1 MEFLP
6 DPDQARVLEHARGP
20 MLVTGG
26 PGTGKS
32 AVLRERLAR
41 LIESGADPERVALV
55 VRTDGAR
62 AAARSWL
69 LGRLRSSL
77 PGLRVVTVHGL
88 AYRVVVARF
97 DTLGYR
103 APPQVLAAP
112 EQFERVH
119 ELLRAEPPDA
129 WPAYGA
135 LLGLRGFADQVRQF
149 LLRAQEALLSPDDI
163 EGRARAT
170 GLGGWRELAGFYRR
184 YQEVLDAEETVD
196 FAGLLAQA
204 AAAAGQAEPL
214 FDHLLIDDYQE
225 GTDALERLLADLS
238 HQSLVVAGDPD
249 GHVFSFQGTTD
260 RPLRRFAE
268 RFAPASRVELR
279 TSHRAPQPAVQ
290 AWFAR
295 HGSEEHGAV
304 ARELRRTHVE
314 EGVEWGDLAVVVRRQ
329 GEELGALLR
338 ALDDAGVPRVM
349 PERGLSLLAEPA
361 THPYLLA
368 LRWLAR
374 PADRDGLVESLLTS
388 DLARLSPAAARGLI
402 RAARAAGQ
410 PPAGALD
417 RDDGLSPTESE
428 ALAELRTVLDQ
439 AQAVAGRSVLEAF
452 RVLWAG
458 LACSRRL
465 VAEAET
471 SHVGRRLLDAVVAL
485 GDAVGRSA
493 ERSEVP
499 VSAFLESLEAGRE
512 GPGLSWE
519 HGDRGEG
526 AVRVLTAHGAV
537 GQEFDTVIVVGAVEG
552 NFPSLSRPEPMF
564 DLTIL
569 EHPVSQS
576 DRNRRRVEEER
587 RLFRLVTGRA
597 RRRVLYTA
605 SDPRGVDTELAAP
618 SRFVTE
624 AGVAWVDPPAVAD
637 AEPLTVSE
645 ASAAWR
651 RLLADRDAAPGDR
664 LAALDGLLAIGAE
677 PVQWWFQRDWTG
689 TGRPLHESIRTS
701 YSKLDKLDNCALQ
714 YVLAEELGLDDRAGY
729 QAWVGHLV
737 HRIIED
743 CENGLVERTL
753 DGLIGAAQSRWR
765 EEEFPSFAVSEAFR
779 RLVVDHM
786 LPAWFRMY
794 GAGRTLATEIRFDFE
809 FDGAQVTGY
818 IDRIGAVDGGGT
830 VITDYKTGKARD
842 VTNPQDN
849 LQLGVYYLAV
859 ERAEELARF
868 RPVRGVELAFLKE
881 PPKQGQPPSDP
892 MAIAQLPIRSAM
904 RKDYEEAVT
913 SRLSELI
920 GEVQELIETENYRPN
935 PRADC
940 FFCRFKPLCPLFPE
954 GAELFPA
961 REEARS

>member
-6 DPDQARVLEHARGP
+6 DPDQTRVLEHARGP
-20 MLVTGG
+20 LLVTGG

-32 AVLRERLAR
+32 ALLRERFAR

-62 AAARSWL
+62 AAARSL
-69 LGRLRSSL
+69 LLERLRSSL
-77 PGLRVVTVHGL
+77 PDLRVVTVHGL
-88 AYRVVVARF
+88 AYRVVVAGF

-103 APPQVLAAP
+103 APPRVLAAP

-119 ELLRAEPPDA
+119 ELLLAEPPDA

-135 LLGLRGFADQVRQF
+135 LLGLRGFADEVRQF
-149 LLRAQEALLSPDDI
+149 LLRAEEALLSPEEI
-163 EGRARAT
+163 EGRAKAA

-204 AAAAGQAEPL
+204 AAAAGQGEPL
-214 FDHLLIDDYQE
+214 FDHLLVDDYQE

-238 HQSLVVAGDPD
+238 PQSLVVAGDPD

-260 RPLRRFAE
+260 RPLRRFTE
-268 RFAPASRVELR
+268 RFPGAQEVTLR
-279 TSHRAPQPAVQ
+279 TCHRSPEPAVQ

-295 HGSEEHGAV
+295 HGSEEHAAV
-304 ARELRRTHVE
+304 VRELRRTHVE
-314 EGVEWGDLAVVVRRQ
+314 EDTPWNDLAVVVRRQ
-329 GEELGALLR
+329 GQELGALLR
-338 ALDDAGVPRVM
+338 ALDAGVPRVM

-361 THPYLLA
+361 AHPYLLA
-368 LRWLAR
+368 LRWVAR
-374 PADRDGLVESLLTS
+374 PGDRDGLVESLLTS
-388 DLARLSPAAARGLI
+388 DLARLSPAVARGLVRAARG
-402 RAARAAGQ
+402 AGLS
-410 PPAGALD
+410 PAEALT
-417 RDDGLSPTESE
+417 RDDGLSPTEGGT
-428 ALAELRTVLDQ
+428 LAELRAVLEK
-439 AQAVAGRSVLEAF
+439 AEAVAGRSVLEAF

-465 VAEAET
+465 VAEAE
-471 SHVGRRLLDAVVAL
+471 SSPVGRRLLDAVVAL
-485 GDAVGRSA
+485 GEAVGRSA

-499 VSAFLESLEAGRE
+499 VAAFLESLEAGRE
-512 GPGLSWE
+512 GPGLSWNP
-519 HGDRGEG
+519 GGRADG

-537 GQEFDTVIVVGAVEG
+537 GQEFDTVIVVGAAEG
-552 NFPSLSRPEPMF
+552 SFPSLSRPEPMF
-564 DLTIL
+564 DLTVL
-569 EHPVSQS
+569 ERRMSQS
-576 DRNRRRVEEER
+576 DRNRLRLEEER

-605 SDPRGVDTELAAP
+605 SDPRGVDPERAAP
-618 SRFVTE
+618 SRFVAE
-624 AGVAWVDPPAVAD
+624 AGIRWEDPPSAGDAD
-637 AEPLTVSE
+637 PLTVAE
-645 ASAAWR
+645 AAAAWR
-651 RLLADRDAAPGDR
+651 RRLADREARAGDR
-664 LAALDGLLAIGAE
+664 VAALDGLLAIGAD
-677 PVQWWFQRDWTG
+677 PARWWFQRDWTG
-689 TGRPLHESIRTS
+689 TDRPLHESIRTS

-743 CENGLVERTL
+743 CENGVIERSPE
-753 DGLIGAAQSRWR
+753 GLIGAAQARWR
-765 EEEFPSFAVSEAFR
+765 QEEFPSFAVSEAFR
-779 RLVVDHM
+779 RLVVERM

-794 GAGRTLATEIRFDFE
+794 GHGRTLATEIRFDFE

-818 IDRIGAVDGGGT
+818 IDRIGAVEGGGT
-830 VITDYKTGKARD
+830 VITDFKTGKARD

-859 ERAEELARF
+859 ERAEELAEF

-881 PPKQGQPPSDP
+881 PPKQPQPASDA
-892 MAIAQLPIRSAM
+892 MAIAQLPIRSGM

-913 SRLSELI
+913 GRLSELI
-920 GEVQELIETENYRPN
+920 GEVRELIETENYRPN
-935 PRADC
+935 PQAEC

-961 REEARS
+961 REEAQS

>member
-6 DPDQARVLEHARGP
+6 DPDQTRVLEHARGP
-20 MLVTGG
+20 LLVTGG

-41 LIESGADPERVALV
+41 LIESGVDPERVALV

-62 AAARSWL
+62 AAGRSWL
-69 LGRLRSSL
+69 LERLRSSL

-103 APPQVLAAP
+103 APPRVLAAP

-119 ELLRAEPPDA
+119 ELLLAEPPEG

-149 LLRAQEALLSPDDI
+149 LLRAQEALLSPEDI
-163 EGRARAT
+163 EARAKEA
-170 GLGGWRELAGFYRR
+170 GLGGWLELAGFYRR

-204 AAAAGQAEPL
+204 AAAAGQGEPL
-214 FDHLLIDDYQE
+214 FDHLLVDDYQE

-238 HQSLVVAGDPD
+238 PRSLVVAGDPD

-260 RPLRRFAE
+260 RPMRRFAE
-268 RFAPASRVELR
+268 RFTGASQVTLGTCHRSPEPKVE
-279 TSHRAPQPAVQ
+279 

-295 HGSEEHGAV
+295 HGSEEHAAV

-314 EGVEWGDLAVVVRRQ
+314 EGVPWGDLAVVVRRQ

-361 THPYLLA
+361 AHPYLLA

-374 PADRDGLVESLLTS
+374 PGDRDGLIESLLTS
-388 DLARLSPAAARGLI
+388 DLARLSPATARGLI
-402 RAARAAGQ
+402 RAARGAGQ
-410 PPAGALD
+410 AASGALE
-417 RDDGLSPTESE
+417 RDDGLSPAEAE
-428 ALAELRTVLDQ
+428 ALQELRTVLDQ
-439 AQAVAGRSVLEAF
+439 AQAVADRSVLEAF
-452 RVLWAG
+452 RILWGG

-471 SHVGRRLLDAVVAL
+471 SSTGRRLLDAVVAL
-485 GDAVGRSA
+485 GEVVGRSA

-512 GPGLSWE
+512 GPGLSWDP
-519 HGDRGEG
+519 GDRAEG
-526 AVRVLTAHGAV
+526 AVRVLTAHGTV
-537 GQEFDTVIVVGAVEG
+537 GQEFDTVVVVGAVEG

-564 DLTIL
+564 DFTVL

-576 DRNRRRVEEER
+576 ERNRSRLEEER
-587 RLFRLVTGRA
+587 RLFRLVTGGA

-618 SRFVTE
+618 SRFVNE
-624 AGVAWVDPPAVAD
+624 AGLAWEDAPTVAD

-645 ASAAWR
+645 AAAAWR
-651 RLLADRDAAPGDR
+651 RRLADRDVPAADR
-664 LAALDGLLAIGAE
+664 LAAVNGLLALGSDPAR
-677 PVQWWFQRDWTG
+677 WWFQRDWTG
-689 TGRPLHESIRTS
+689 TDRPLHESIRTS

-743 CENGLVERTL
+743 CENGLIERTPE
-753 DGLIGAAQSRWR
+753 GLIAAAQARWR

-779 RLVVDHM
+779 RLVVDRM

-794 GAGRTLATEIRFDFE
+794 GPGRTLATEVRFDFE
-809 FDGAQVTGY
+809 FDEAQVTGY

-830 VITDYKTGKARD
+830 VITDFKTGKARD
-842 VTNPQDN
+842 LATPEDN

-859 ERAEELARF
+859 ERAEELAQH

-881 PPKQGQPPSDP
+881 PPKQGQPPSDS
-892 MAIAQLPIRSAM
+892 MAVAQLPIRPAM
-904 RKDYEEAVT
+904 RKEYEEAVT
-913 SRLSELI
+913 GRLSELI
-920 GEVQELIETENYRPN
+920 GEVRHLIETENYRPN

-961 REEARS
+961 PEEARS